1 MKDDTSNISFRTCN
15 SNRSQDI
22 AIGGCLGTG

>member
-1 MKDDTSNISFRTCN
+1 MKDDTSNLSIRTCN
-15 SNRSQDI
+15 SKRSQDI